1 MGYKLLVTDFST
13 ADGEGKK
20 RKRGMGDK
28 RGEGEGEREVEAGR
42 GRDFMDWSWG
52 RSGAFLDGRV
62 CVLGSCDRLGRAA
75 VLPLPALVAATTS
88 GSLKVKTGL

>member
-28 RGEGEGEREVEAGR
+28 RGEGEGEREEEEGS

-52 RSGAFLDGRV
+52 RSGTVLDGSV
-62 CVLGSCDRLGRAA
+62 CVLGSCDRLGRAT
-75 VLPLPALVAATTS
+75 VLPLAALVAATTS